1 MRYFALLIIIVL
13 SAIFVADKA
22 SAHEMVPT
30 YPVLKPSR
38 FDGLVQTTVTVFNK
52 RPEVEYYEVGVFTEE
67 WEPLK
72 FVSNYKIYKI
82 PYLSTVAVDI
92 YMRKEDKYKVTYIC
106 SVSKLRKEEL
116 TTRTAVSSK
125 ICSKVKRAGM
135 Q

>member
-1 MRYFALLIIIVL
+1 MRYLILLIFIVIG
-13 SAIFVADKA
+13 ATFVANKA
-22 SAHEMVPT
+22 QAHEMVPT
-30 YPVLKPSR
+30 YPVLEPSR

-52 RPEVEYYEVGVFTEE
+52 RPEVEYYEIGVFTEE
-67 WEPLK
+67 WEPLQ

-106 SVSKLRKEEL
+106 SVSKLRKENL
-116 TTRTAVSSK
+116 SRTAVSSK
-125 ICSKVKRAGM
+125 ICSKVKRVGM